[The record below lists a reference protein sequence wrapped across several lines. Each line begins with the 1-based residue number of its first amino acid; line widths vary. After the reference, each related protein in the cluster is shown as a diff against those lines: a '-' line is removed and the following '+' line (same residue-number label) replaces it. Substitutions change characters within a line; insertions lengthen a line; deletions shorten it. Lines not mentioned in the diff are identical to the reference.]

1 LAAAL
6 DLLGP
11 GVGRLSLIAVHIA
24 VHDRTTSVA
33 THDRPPSLRAELKR

>member
-11 GVGRLSLIAVHIA
+11 GVGRLTLIA

-33 THDRPPSLRAELKR
+33 TQDRPPSLRAELKR